1 VVKGGLLGTDV
12 LAAADVTALADV
24 APREVLLARLA
35 GGFQA
40 PMIKAAGLFSAFTR
54 NMAYGVKALIDQRI
68 EAGETLPDDA
78 PADDDAA
85 PAAEAAADTPSE
97 DAPRRGPACG
107 RGARPEASDTPDAEA
122 TADDAATDA

>member
-1 VVKGGLLGTDV
+1 MDPLQVGGEKT
-12 LAAADVTALADV
+12 
-24 APREVLLARLA
+24 EVGGDARAVRLA

-40 PMIKAAGLFSAFTR
+40 PMVKAAGLFSAFTR

-78 PADDDAA
+78 PADDAAA

-97 DAPRRGPACG
+97 DAPAEAPPADE
-107 RGARPEASDTPDAEA
+107 APAPEASDTPDAEA